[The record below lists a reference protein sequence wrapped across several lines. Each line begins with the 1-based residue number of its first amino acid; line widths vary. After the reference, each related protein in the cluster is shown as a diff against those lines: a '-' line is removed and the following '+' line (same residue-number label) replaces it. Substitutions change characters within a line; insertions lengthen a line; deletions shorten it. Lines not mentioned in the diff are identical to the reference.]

1 MEIYNNNLSF
11 NFLSLSRIEILIKE
25 KIEYLK
31 EYDQYKLE
39 EYFSFLNK
47 EEDKIWL
54 KNSIKIIDL
63 MLYNDGSMT
72 NFLKILIEKNKKSLK
87 LNLIQ
92 SEKFDKNETKDKIF
106 ENNFLFGILQEK
118 YNLEIKSNKIIK
130 RVIEFFTENNEKENE
145 KNVLM
150 FGISFWNEE
159 KYNSLYSSENEKK
172 IPLGVILR
180 EKKIEFYK
188 ETKNE
193 CIEINSENKEE
204 KDLLILRL
212 SKYYKENELYFFL
225 IETFQVKKLIQ
236 ILKE

>member
-193 CIEINSENKEE
+193 CI
-204 KDLLILRL
+204 
-212 SKYYKENELYFFL
+212 
-225 IETFQVKKLIQ
+225 
-236 ILKE
+236 